1 MGNVLSPRKK
11 AIAPGSAVTNT
22 LEAEPVATKTN
33 DQKEDVG
40 FRPTEKNS
48 AGKSVDVI
56 IPATPI
62 AKDLPSITSV
72 TLTVSDTPVIESVMP
87 AAEPVVPAAEPVVP
101 AAEPLV
107 PAAEHVVAAIDLT
120 MPDTDFSPF
129 LTDFNSP
136 FVGDVTYLSTM
147 VSAPTP
153 SIASSPPISPLL
165 ITTYATA
172 STDDSIHIN
181 MDDVD

>member
-1 MGNVLSPRKK
+1 M
-11 AIAPGSAVTNT
+11 
-22 LEAEPVATKTN
+22 
-33 DQKEDVG
+33 
-40 FRPTEKNS
+40 
-48 AGKSVDVI
+48 
-56 IPATPI
+56 
-62 AKDLPSITSV
+62 
-72 TLTVSDTPVIESVMP
+72 
-87 AAEPVVPAAEPVVP
+87 PAAEPVVP

>member
-87 AAEPVVPAAEPVVP
+87 AAEPVVPAAEP
-101 AAEPLV
+101 LV

>member
-87 AAEPVVPAAEPVVP
+87 AAEPVVPAAEP
-101 AAEPLV
+101 LV

-153 SIASSPPISPLL
+153 SIASS
-165 ITTYATA
+165 Y
-172 STDDSIHIN
+172 
-181 MDDVD
+181 